1 MKLIIATDNRFWR
14 ETIASQKRIASLYR
28 YLLTRGAEIRIL
40 FVGNLHQPDFE
51 ALDRMPNPPKI
62 HRPAPASG
70 TTQNPVPCAAAQP
83 RFSVKGLLPAQIR
96 KPLKVLANLW
106 VRRDLLIRSALDPEE
121 RSRIWLRAQ
130 ERKLWEFVSPK
141 HMALLAQM
149 CADDPPDVVL
159 IEYVHL
165 SYLMDAIPK
174 NPTKRI
180 YKIIDTHDLMH
191 ERQRRFHAMG
201 ELHHL
206 DITPAEEAAA
216 LSKFDAILAI
226 QKREAEKFRAL
237 VPHRTVI
244 VVGMTSEVTPL
255 PPREGTDV
263 RLAFFGSAMPPNW
276 QAVEILLKDIWPRL
290 RSRFSENVRLD
301 IYGTVCER
309 FRPTDMPPGVT
320 LRGFVDDL
328 RGAYRDVDIVL
339 NPVFFGAGLKL
350 KTVEALCFA
359 RPLVTTSLGAEGLE
373 DGIGSAFLAH
383 DAPEEIGRAVEGLI
397 QDASARR
404 RLAEAAHAYAR
415 KHFTPR
421 AIYAPL
427 DRLLKEWGLGPS
439 AEKASV
445 RVDA

>member
-1 MKLIIATDNRFWR
+1 
-14 ETIASQKRIASLYR
+14 
-28 YLLTRGAEIRIL
+28 
-40 FVGNLHQPDFE
+40 
-51 ALDRMPNPPKI
+51 
-62 HRPAPASG
+62 
-70 TTQNPVPCAAAQP
+70 
-83 RFSVKGLLPAQIR
+83 
-96 KPLKVLANLW
+96 
-106 VRRDLLIRSALDPEE
+106 
-121 RSRIWLRAQ
+121 
-130 ERKLWEFVSPK
+130 
-141 HMALLAQM
+141 
-149 CADDPPDVVL
+149 
-159 IEYVHL
+159 
-165 SYLMDAIPK
+165 
-174 NPTKRI
+174 
-180 YKIIDTHDLMH
+180 
-191 ERQRRFHAMG
+191 
-201 ELHHL
+201 
-206 DITPAEEAAA
+206 
-216 LSKFDAILAI
+216 
-226 QKREAEKFRAL
+226 
-237 VPHRTVI
+237 
-244 VVGMTSEVTPL
+244 
-255 PPREGTDV
+255 
-263 RLAFFGSAMPPNW
+263 
-276 QAVEILLKDIWPRL
+276 
-290 RSRFSENVRLD
+290 
-301 IYGTVCER
+301 
-309 FRPTDMPPGVT
+309 MPPGVT